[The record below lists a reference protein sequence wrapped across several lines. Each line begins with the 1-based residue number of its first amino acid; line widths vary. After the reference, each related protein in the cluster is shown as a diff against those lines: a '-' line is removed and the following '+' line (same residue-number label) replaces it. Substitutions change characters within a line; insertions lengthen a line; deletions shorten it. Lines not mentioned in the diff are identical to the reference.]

1 MALPELT
8 IIPAGA
14 GSGKTYTIQTTL
26 AQWIQDNEVEPD
38 RIVAVT
44 FTEAAAAE
52 LRDRIRA
59 ELVHQNRHEDAL
71 KLDQAYISTIHGF
84 GLRLLGEFAFDAGLN
99 PSPRLLTEDEEKVL
113 IRIALTKTDQAVAV
127 MKNLAH
133 FGYRYNFS
141 SKEDAEDQFRGVV
154 LGLMDKLRSIGRFEQ
169 DPALTDQ
176 ALEKISSLYG
186 IVGKTEILKQNLV
199 QAVRRV
205 LQAFPND
212 ISYLCKTKGVTEKVR
227 KDHNLLR
234 RAAKE
239 DNLTSDWKLW
249 QGLRSLQTSTPR
261 NPLPEDYDLLVAAVI
276 DAADGLVDH
285 PGPRQDAL
293 DHARALLDTAQSSLG
308 TYAEHK
314 AQRGLLDFTD
324 MLALT
329 QQMLLD
335 HPAVLKVLSQ
345 RFQCLVID
353 EFQDTNPLQFAL
365 LWAFRKAGVPT
376 LVVGDLKQAIMGFQN
391 ADARLL
397 AELQSR
403 NIDFCHPLTGNWRT
417 HSQLMPWVNDIGE
430 GLFGQ
435 EYTHLEP
442 KAEFDSSLSPLEII
456 EFSARAKN
464 QTRAEH
470 TVTRIKTLL
479 EDDNCHVFDRHQKLS
494 RPIRGGDIAII
505 CPRNKRLKEYAEILR
520 TAGIRSRINDDGWFS
535 SRVVQ
540 LLYQALSFVADPTDN
555 HAVLYLAVTE
565 LGEESLESAL
575 KTLLQGNDPDNSV
588 INVLTPVREGSDDRS
603 VSTILSEVVAALD
616 LFGIVAVQ
624 PNAAQTRANL
634 LRFQSEAKEFENANR
649 EALASG
655 GYYGSE
661 LKTFLAWI
669 RDKIERDD
677 EQPEPRVQDED
688 AVQLVTWHRSK
699 GREWPVVV
707 VSATDSEILCKLP
720 SLDVNYEDFSD
731 FGSILDK
738 ARLDISP
745 EYVAPE
751 KNEPLLATLW
761 PEAEDSARR
770 LLYVALTRAREK
782 IILEWPA
789 YLDNGKERKSV
800 SYWELLTHD
809 TGMTLNGNKLKM
821 NDNEYCCRVVKA
833 GKERSE
839 MFEEESLVVS
849 APLTTIGR
857 RAIEIKALPIN
868 LTPETVRPSLHEI
881 EEGPNDLDLASI
893 TYSDPFALE
902 FDLPSNVQG
911 TLLHRCF
918 EVLDGSCSIENLRLA
933 TAFDFTP
940 DQFISLQSHVAAF
953 NIWLKKN
960 LMPLNIQQEVSI
972 LALNDSGSVISG
984 FIDLLVETEAG
995 FWIIDHKSDRTDD
1008 RVLRFSEHLPQLLT
1022 YRDAVTKTRPEKP
1035 VLGVGINWIFPGEI
1049 SLLSTKR
1056 EGGSL

>member
-1 MALPELT
+1 MALPKLT

-52 LRDRIRA
+52 LRERIRA
-59 ELVHQNRHEDAL
+59 ELVQQKRHEDAL

-113 IRIALTKTDQAVAV
+113 IRIALTKTDQAVDV

-141 SKEDAEDQFRGVV
+141 SKEDAEGQFRGVV

-169 DPALTDQ
+169 DPALTEQ
-176 ALEKISSLYG
+176 ALERISSLYG
-186 IVGKTEILKQNLV
+186 AVGKAEVLKQKLA

-205 LQAFPND
+205 LQAFPKD
-212 ISYLCKTKGVTEKVR
+212 ISYLCKTNGVAEKVR
-227 KDHNLLR
+227 KDHNMLWK
-234 RAAKE
+234 AAREK
-239 DNLTSDWKLW
+239 NLTSDWKLW
-249 QGLRSLQTSTPR
+249 QQLRLLQTSTPR

-276 DAADGLVDH
+276 DTADGLVDH
-285 PGPRQDAL
+285 SGPRQDAL
-293 DHARALLDTAQSSLG
+293 EHARALLDTAQSSLG

-329 QQMLLD
+329 QQMLLE

-397 AELQSR
+397 AELQSQ
-403 NIDFCHPLTGNWRT
+403 NSDSCHPLTGNWRT
-417 HSQLMPWVNDIGE
+417 HSQLMPWVNDIGA

-435 EYTHLEP
+435 GYTHLES
-442 KAEFDSSLSPLEII
+442 KTEFDSYLSPLEII

-470 TVTRIKTLL
+470 TVARIKALL
-479 EDDNCHVFDRHQKLS
+479 EEDNCRVFDRHQKIT

-520 TAGIRSRINDDGWFS
+520 NAGIKSRINKDGWFT

-540 LLYQALSFVADPTDN
+540 LLYHVLCFVADPTDN
-555 HAVLYLAVTE
+555 HAALYLAVTE

-575 KTLLQGNDPDNSV
+575 KTLLQGNNPDNTV
-588 INVLTPVREGSDDRS
+588 IKLLTPVREGGDDRS
-603 VSTILSEVVAALD
+603 ISTILFEVTDALD

-624 PNAAQTRANL
+624 TDAAQARANL
-634 LRFQSEAKEFENANR
+634 LRFQAEAKEFEDANR

-661 LKTFLAWI
+661 LKTFLAWL
-669 RDKIERDD
+669 RDKVERDD

-707 VSATDSEILCKLP
+707 VSATDNEILCKLP

-731 FGSILDK
+731 LGSILDK

-751 KNEPLLATLW
+751 KNEPLLETLW
-761 PEAEDSARR
+761 QEAEDSARR

-782 IILEWPA
+782 IILECPA

-800 SYWELLTHD
+800 TYWELLAHD
-809 TGMTLNGNKLKM
+809 TGMTLNGNKLRM
-821 NDNEYCCRVVKA
+821 NGNEYDCRVVKV

-839 MFEEESLVVS
+839 MFEAESLAVA
-849 APLTTIGR
+849 APLSSIGR
-857 RAIEIKALPIN
+857 RAIEPKPLPIN

-881 EEGPNDLDLASI
+881 ETVSKNLDLTTL
-893 TYSDPFALE
+893 TYADPFALE
-902 FDLPSNVQG
+902 FDLASNVQG

-918 EVLDGSCSIENLRLA
+918 EVLDGSCQIETLNQA
-933 TAFDFTP
+933 TDFDFTP
-940 DQFISLQSHVAAF
+940 DQFIE
-953 NIWLKKN
+953 LKGQVEKFDAWIQEYFQPKN
-960 LMPLNIQQEVSI
+960 VQKEVSV
-972 LALNDSGSVISG
+972 LALDDNGSVING
-984 FIDLLVETEAG
+984 FIDLLVETEDG

-1008 RVLRFSEHLPQLLT
+1008 YIARFTEHLPQLLT
-1022 YRDAVTKTRPEKP
+1022 YHDAVNKTQINKP
-1035 VLGVGINWIFPGEI
+1035 VIGVGINWIYPGNVA
-1049 SLLSTKR
+1049 LL
-1056 EGGSL
+1056 LL